1 MSKTDRIFY
10 HERRKSFQKAIDINL
25 KTNLKDEQIN
35 DKLLNY
41 KCQNYD
47 QLINPEKPKSKPR
60 KKLSIF
66 SFSKYRKSKTL
77 LDDIGEANE
86 DLNKTETKFS
96 NIELF
101 SNSSFQETLADT
113 SFDSQKSSRLESSS
127 NCFKMLL
134 NEDYTTYIEI
144 LKKIYPSFEFN
155 HYNKIK
161 DEYYEYFKKYGD
173 NDINNRNSKYNT
185 NANKNVNEAY
195 KQSNLLDILGVQKN
209 IEVSPTKF
217 RIKDDFLSRTNITE
231 LNMIKNDL
239 SFKTGIIDKELE
251 SILQAQA
258 SKFYNYIEAND
269 NFSKLMTYYADD
281 IKSKIETQKIIKKNY
296 MNNSMKLI
304 LKERKKKVSEKILC
318 ASYAINELKK
328 YIDILRNLIATDK
341 KDENIIKEISKYT
354 NLGKD
359 KIKFIR
365 KFFGNKNC
373 KFLNSA
379 ENIINIYEN
388 KGELNLVEQFTLNVK
403 KLIEICLIYNKKN
416 KIDEDVGKTKD
427 NIKANYKLNIE
438 ENFTNNEIII
448 GNKDFELIDNDKNIY
463 IKYMFIYNNLK
474 NNNILNLLIS
484 ILDMFEIIIRD
495 NMDITL
501 IISIFQE
508 IFKKIINYNL
518 KEIEDQTTN
527 KLILIKI
534 ISNCYSII
542 ISNYNYIIYLIQINF
557 GMNSKSFIDI
567 TNLMKA
573 EIKKRVLDL
582 IKSYLHGIIYEDWK
596 YFIDG
601 YIKAKND
608 SEIYFKLNKLNWDE
622 ITYELYKKFIISF
635 NESATKEL
643 MNEYNKNNN
652 MNLSWDQ
659 LSNIDNKYQKMFE
672 KLYVETNIDKITL
685 KQIEINQKINKSEND
700 NILSLYNS
708 DNNNFIYFINE
719 INGNDCGHRISNFS
733 CLYIKYVYKFLYVYI
748 VTKDSSLKKML
759 VDWLYKVTKDL
770 LLYSEDII
778 VNNPTGLINNI
789 KKVTEKEISLYFSD
803 LLVIENC
810 LKNFLSIYPDQDI
823 SEILY
828 ELKNN
833 CIDNIVD
840 SLQKIS
846 EDIIQEFKNIS
857 LDSYPIHNNKEI
869 NNYAKFFNKFKKV
882 YDDLGNAFTSLNIKE
897 MYNNALEYLLNN
909 LNQIIMEKGLIN
921 NVKSYNQFKN
931 DIYFIK
937 KVISLLDMVEIDKF
951 NEILD
956 KFMTIVYKEKSI

>member
-10 HERRKSFQKAIDINL
+10 HERRKSFQKTIDINL
-25 KTNLKDEQIN
+25 KTNLKDEQIS

-41 KCQNYD
+41 KCQNYT
-47 QLINPEKPKSKPR
+47 QLINPEKPKTKPR

-77 LDDIGEANE
+77 LDDIGETNE

-113 SFDSQKSSRLESSS
+113 SFDSQKSSRLENSS

-185 NANKNVNEAY
+185 NDNKNENGEY
-195 KQSNLLDILGVQKN
+195 KQSNLLDILGVQEN
-209 IEVSPTKF
+209 IEVSPKKF

-258 SKFYNYIEAND
+258 SKFYKYIEAND

-318 ASYAINELKK
+318 VSYAINELKK
-328 YIDILRNLIATDK
+328 YIDILRNLIATDY

-354 NLGKD
+354 NLSKD

-365 KFFGNKNC
+365 KYFGNKNC

-403 KLIEICLIYNKKN
+403 KLIESCLIYNKID
-416 KIDEDVGKTKD
+416 KIDEEVD
-427 NIKANYKLNIE
+427 KAKGIMNSNYKLSIE
-438 ENFTNNEIII
+438 EKIVNDVLII
-448 GNKDFELIDNDKNIY
+448 GNKDFELINDNKNIY

-474 NNNILNLLIS
+474 NNNILNLLTS

-508 IFKKIINYNL
+508 IFKNIINYNL
-518 KEIEDQTTN
+518 REIENQTTN
-527 KLILIKI
+527 KLMLIKI

-557 GMNSKSFIDI
+557 GMNSKAFNDI
-567 TNLMKA
+567 TIVMEA
-573 EIKKRVLDL
+573 EIKRRVLDL

-652 MNLSWDQ
+652 LNLSWDQ
-659 LSNIDNKYQKMFE
+659 LSTIDNKYQKMFE
-672 KLYVETNIDKITL
+672 KLYVETNIDKLTL
-685 KQIEINQKINKSEND
+685 KQIETNQKMNKSEND
-700 NILSLYNS
+700 NIFSLYNS

-733 CLYIKYVYKFLYVYI
+733 CLFIKYVYKYLYVYI

-770 LLYSEDII
+770 LLYTEDII

-789 KKVTEKEISLYFSD
+789 KDVTEKEIALYYSD

-810 LKNFLSIYPDQDI
+810 LKNFISKYPDQDI

-846 EDIIQEFKNIS
+846 GAIIQEFINIS
-857 LDSYPIHNNKEI
+857 FDSYPFHNNKEI
-869 NNYAKFFNKFKKV
+869 NNYAKSFHKYKKV
-882 YDDLGNAFTSLNIKE
+882 YDDLGNTFTSSNIKE
-897 MYNNALEYLLNN
+897 IFNDALEYLFNELS
-909 LNQIIMEKGLIN
+909 QIILEKGLIN
-921 NVKSYNQFKN
+921 NEKSFNQFKN

-956 KFMTIVYKEKSI
+956 KFVSNIYKEKSI

>member
-1 MSKTDRIFY
+1 MIQLQ
-10 HERRKSFQKAIDINL
+10 RRKSFQKAIDIDL
-25 KTNLKDEQIN
+25 KTNLKDEKIN

-41 KCQNYD
+41 KFQNYA
-47 QLINPEKPKSKPR
+47 QLISPEKPKSKPR

-113 SFDSQKSSRLESSS
+113 SFESQKSSRFENSS

-185 NANKNVNEAY
+185 NVNKNENETY

-217 RIKDDFLSRTNITE
+217 RIKEDFLSRTNITE

-258 SKFYNYIEAND
+258 SKFYNYIETND
-269 NFSKLMTYYADD
+269 SFSKLMTYYADD

-318 ASYAINELKK
+318 VSYAINELKK
-328 YIDILRNLIATDK
+328 YIDILRNLIATDN

-354 NLGKD
+354 NMGKD

-403 KLIEICLIYNKKN
+403 KLIENCLIYNKKN
-416 KIDEDVGKTKD
+416 NFDESIDKTKH
-427 NIKANYKLNIE
+427 NINNNYKLNIE
-438 ENFTNNEIII
+438 ENIANDVLII
-448 GNKDFELIDNDKNIY
+448 GNKDFELIDDDKNIY

-474 NNNILNLLIS
+474 NNNILNLLTS

-508 IFKKIINYNL
+508 IFKNIINYNL
-518 KEIEDQTTN
+518 REIENQTTN

-567 TNLMKA
+567 TNLMKE

-622 ITYELYKKFIISF
+622 ITYELYKKFILSF

-659 LSNIDNKYQKMFE
+659 VSSIDNKYQKMFE
-672 KLYVETNIDKITL
+672 KLYVEANIDKITL
-685 KQIEINQKINKSEND
+685 KQIEISQKINKREND
-700 NILSLYNS
+700 SILSLYNS

-748 VTKDSSLKKML
+748 VTKDTSLKKML

-770 LLYSEDII
+770 LLYTEDII
-778 VNNPTGLINNI
+778 VNNPTGLINNT
-789 KKVTEKEISLYFSD
+789 KNVTEKEIALYFSD

-810 LKNFLSIYPDQDI
+810 LKNFLTVYPDQDI

-857 LDSYPIHNNKEI
+857 LDSYPFYSNKEL
-869 NNYAKFFNKFKKV
+869 NNYAKYFNKFKKV
-882 YDDLGNAFTSLNIKE
+882 YDDLGNAFTSINIKQ
-897 MYNNALEYLLNN
+897 MFNNALEYLFND

-921 NVKSYNQFKN
+921 NGKSYNQFKN

-956 KFMTIVYKEKSI
+956 KFMKIVYKEKSI

>member
-1 MSKTDRIFY
+1 M
-10 HERRKSFQKAIDINL
+10 
-25 KTNLKDEQIN
+25 
-35 DKLLNY
+35 
-41 KCQNYD
+41 
-47 QLINPEKPKSKPR
+47 
-60 KKLSIF
+60 
-66 SFSKYRKSKTL
+66 
-77 LDDIGEANE
+77 
-86 DLNKTETKFS
+86 NKTETQFS

-251 SILQAQA
+251 SISQAQA

-438 ENFTNNEIII
+438 ENFTNNELII
-448 GNKDFELIDNDKNIY
+448 GNKDFELIDDDKNIY

-518 KEIEDQTTN
+518 I
-527 KLILIKI
+527 
-534 ISNCYSII
+534 
-542 ISNYNYIIYLIQINF
+542 
-557 GMNSKSFIDI
+557 
-567 TNLMKA
+567 
-573 EIKKRVLDL
+573 
-582 IKSYLHGIIYEDWK
+582 
-596 YFIDG
+596 
-601 YIKAKND
+601 
-608 SEIYFKLNKLNWDE
+608 
-622 ITYELYKKFIISF
+622 
-635 NESATKEL
+635 
-643 MNEYNKNNN
+643 
-652 MNLSWDQ
+652 
-659 LSNIDNKYQKMFE
+659 
-672 KLYVETNIDKITL
+672 
-685 KQIEINQKINKSEND
+685 
-700 NILSLYNS
+700 
-708 DNNNFIYFINE
+708 
-719 INGNDCGHRISNFS
+719 
-733 CLYIKYVYKFLYVYI
+733 
-748 VTKDSSLKKML
+748 
-759 VDWLYKVTKDL
+759 
-770 LLYSEDII
+770 
-778 VNNPTGLINNI
+778 
-789 KKVTEKEISLYFSD
+789 
-803 LLVIENC
+803 
-810 LKNFLSIYPDQDI
+810 
-823 SEILY
+823 
-828 ELKNN
+828 
-833 CIDNIVD
+833 
-840 SLQKIS
+840 
-846 EDIIQEFKNIS
+846 
-857 LDSYPIHNNKEI
+857 
-869 NNYAKFFNKFKKV
+869 
-882 YDDLGNAFTSLNIKE
+882 
-897 MYNNALEYLLNN
+897 
-909 LNQIIMEKGLIN
+909 
-921 NVKSYNQFKN
+921 
-931 DIYFIK
+931 
-937 KVISLLDMVEIDKF
+937 
-951 NEILD
+951 
-956 KFMTIVYKEKSI
+956 